1 MYFWAWNSFKKSLFH
16 ALQQVVARHGKPIL
30 LCEEDDDNSAQHSNQ
45 VLRIPHTVDC
55 LSGILT
61 VIPLQLMS
69 FHIAR
74 LKGLDVDCPRN
85 LAKSVTVE

>member
-1 MYFWAWNSFKKSLFH
+1 MICEE
-16 ALQQVVARHGKPIL
+16 G
-30 LCEEDDDNSAQHSNQ
+30 CEEDVGRFSKHLLTVPS
-45 VLRIPHTVDC
+45 TVDC

-69 FHIAR
+69 FHIAVMRGFNVGR
-74 LKGLDVDCPRN
+74 LVFLQKFTKIIQVDFPRN